1 MQPMDGHF
9 YTKDEETHWVISLL
23 FFKFPYHFQFCFL
36 VVVGIAVVNDVTVDI
51 VVGVAVVVV
60 FLWPWWPDQS
70 FIVLF
75 SSGFSRPPNTHIKQ
89 YFPYNATCGKS
100 SESPFSIL
108 SVHFLLCV
116 PSCGRCL
123 WHSDSLLWSDCAR
136 TMLEKRLRNGFRSS
150 HARWCIAS
158 CFILFLSLY
167 DYKINYFSTY
177 PASVLR

>member
-1 MQPMDGHF
+1 MDQMQPMDGHF

-23 FFKFPYHFQFCFL
+23 FLKFPYHFQFCFL

-89 YFPYNATCGKS
+89 YFPCKATSGKS

-123 WHSDSLLWSDCAR
+123 HTVGAFRLSTLVRLCQDNVRKETEEWLSLIPCSLMHC
-136 TMLEKRLRNGFRSS
+136 
-150 HARWCIAS
+150 
-158 CFILFLSLY
+158 ILFHPISVSLSL
-167 DYKINYFSTY
+167 
-177 PASVLR
+177 